1 MIDIHSHI
9 LPEIDDGSNS
19 LSESIEI
26 IKKAYNSGVTDLVLT
41 PHFILGSSYNANNK
55 AKTKLFNSL
64 KKEIK
69 KEKLP
74 INLYLGN
81 EVFIETNI
89 LDLIKTGEITTLN
102 NSKYLLF
109 ELPMHNEF
117 KQLKQV
123 VFELKLNGYIPVL
136 AHPERY
142 SLFKKNPQII
152 TDLLEQGVLFQCNIS
167 SFYGRH
173 GKEAK
178 QLFILMLKHHMI
190 HFISSDTHH
199 IEDTVYDKLNDLKQD
214 LKKYISEEEIK
225 EILEINARK
234 VLENK
239 KIEEREL
246 VPFKK
251 TIFGKWK

>member
-9 LPEIDDGSNS
+9 LPGIDDGSNS

-41 PHFILGSSYNANNK
+41 PHFILGSSYNADNK
-55 AKTKLFNSL
+55 IKTKLFDSL

-89 LDLIKTGEITTLN
+89 LDLIKTDQITTLN
-102 NSKYLLF
+102 NSKYILF
-109 ELPMHNEF
+109 EIPMHNEF

-142 SLFKKNPQII
+142 SLFKQNPQII
-152 TDLLEQGVLFQCNIS
+152 PELLEQGVLFQCNIS
-167 SFYGRH
+167 SFYGMH

-178 QLFILMLKHHMI
+178 KLFILMLKHHMI

-199 IEDTVYDKLNDLKQD
+199 SCDTIYDKIDDLKQD
-214 LKKYISEEEIK
+214 LKKYISEK
-225 EILEINARK
+225 EVKELMETNAK
-234 VLENK
+234 IVLNDGKLTEK
-239 KIEEREL
+239 EF

-251 TIFGKWK
+251 TLFGKWK